1 MGEVT
6 ESLKDRIVDQAM
18 DLFRRRGYKSV
29 TVDEIIEAA
38 GTSKGGFYYY
48 FKSKEELLL
57 YWLPLVEE
65 VYEKWYEQADK
76 DKSSQELLTKFM
88 RVVFRTT
95 ECDNTPELLTVIYSA
110 QLNLKGKRKIYD
122 NQRKLYEILYDII
135 KRGQQKGELSERYSY
150 KEMAR
155 MIVTVM
161 RGAMYE
167 WCLTDGMNSLE
178 EYGSRIEE
186 YLLRSFKKE

>member
-1 MGEVT
+1 MEETT
-6 ESLKDRIVDQAM
+6 EKLKYRIVDQAM
-18 DLFRRRGYKSV
+18 DLFRKRGYKSV

-38 GTSKGGFYYY
+38 ETSKGGFYYY

-57 YWLPLVEE
+57 YWLPLLEDIYKE
-65 VYEKWYEQADK
+65 WYEQVDK
-76 DKSSQELLTKFM
+76 ELPSQELLIRFM
-88 RVVFRTT
+88 RLVFRTT

-110 QLNLKGKRKIYD
+110 QLNLKGKRKLYD
-122 NQRKLYEILYDII
+122 SQRQLYEILYDII

-155 MIVTVM
+155 MMVTVM

-167 WCLTDGMNSLE
+167 WCLCDGMNSLE

-186 YLLRSFKKE
+186 YLLRSFEK